1 MPLTSLIRERCVYI
15 CVCVCL
21 CVCLCVC
28 VRVCVRVHLCVHL
41 CVCACVCSRACVHVC
56 VIVMSYYITDSGMY
70 FQTWECGIRLCK
82 ELSALYENELFD
94 YHKLAAIL
102 VNSVSSYATHK

>member
-1 MPLTSLIRERCVYI
+1 MPLTSLIRERCVYM
-15 CVCVCL
+15 CVCVC
-21 CVCLCVC
+21 VC
-28 VRVCVRVHLCVHL
+28 VRMHVCMCVHLCVH
-41 CVCACVCSRACVHVC
+41 VCVHARAYMC
-56 VIVMSYYITDSGMY
+56 VIVMSYYIIDSGMW

-102 VNSVSSYATHK
+102 VISVSSYATHK